1 MHTSPWSTGVR
12 WCDGSSWYAAG
23 TVESAGERYSANTPA
38 WSARLR
44 NVLSTP
50 KKTSPIGFDLVRI
63 TWLSAAPASPAC
75 STFTWMPVRSSNPRS
90 TRFETANESWV
101 TKVIVVVDAAD
112 DGAAVTTVV
121 VALTASATANVSIRY
136 RVQRVGIRRP
146 FRGGAPP

>member
-23 TVESAGERYSANTPA
+23 TVESSGERYSANTPDC
-38 WSARLR
+38 SARLR

-75 STFTWMPVRSSNPRS
+75 TTFTWMPVRSSNACS

-101 TKVIVVVDAAD
+101 TNVIVVVDAAD
-112 DGAAVTTVV
+112 DGGALDTELVAA
-121 VALTASATANVSIRY
+121 AAGTASPRSSW
-136 RVQRVGIRRP
+136 RRR
-146 FRGGAPP
+146 RG